1 MIEGRPDVKY
11 LLPNYARGD
20 RYLRALCR
28 RTHRFT
34 ASFRVSSDPCADTS
48 MLTYGYLGVIARHT
62 RRCQRDPSLQPLT
75 HVLIADHGFGP
86 PDLKHTLYR
95 FAATGRR
102 LRGLHFGDHDL
113 LAPRFRDAIYTH
125 LKTLQGATSLELMGR
140 MQAGGSKQVAL
151 LVEPAPVLTALQL
164 DPTFDPTQHA
174 QTVQRKAAEA
184 GLGLFRSYK
193 RVEISLSAEG
203 ERLKTLRE
211 GERRALDPRAIGF
224 ASCPTSMLA
233 VQLMLQGIPVEL
245 SPLHPLVDQLG
256 LQIPSMGR
264 AEALE
269 RLYDVICRTT
279 VCVPRLRRLEQRTR
293 QFNPADVLKP
303 DAVALKP

>member
-1 MIEGRPDVKY
+1 VRY

-34 ASFRVSSDPCADTS
+34 SRFRVSADPWADTT

-95 FAATGRR
+95 LAATGRR
-102 LRGLHFGDHDL
+102 LRGLDFGNHDL
-113 LAPRFRDAIYTH
+113 LAPRFRDAIHAH
-125 LKTLQGATSLELMGR
+125 LISLQNATSLELTGR
-140 MQAGGSKQVAL
+140 MQAGSSDRIAL

-164 DPTFDPTQHA
+164 DPTFDPMQHA
-174 QTVQRKAAEA
+174 RIVEQQAAEA

-193 RVEISLSAEG
+193 RLEISLSAKG

-211 GERRALDPRAIGF
+211 GERRALDPRAISF

-264 AEALE
+264 AEAVE

-279 VCVPRLRRLEQRTR
+279 VCVPRMRRLEQRTR
-293 QFNPADVLKP
+293 QFNPAHVLNP
-303 DAVALKP
+303 GAVALKP

>member
-1 MIEGRPDVKY
+1 MRY

-20 RYLRALCR
+20 RYLRSLCR
-28 RTHRFT
+28 RTHRF
-34 ASFRVSSDPCADTS
+34 SSRFRLSSDPCADTS

-86 PDLKHTLYR
+86 PELKHTLYR
-95 FAATGRR
+95 LAATGRR
-102 LRGLHFGDHDL
+102 LRGLHFGNHDL
-113 LAPRFRDAIYTH
+113 LAPHFRDAIHAH
-125 LKTLQGATSLELMGR
+125 LSSLQNATSLELMGR
-140 MQAGGSKQVAL
+140 MQTGGADRIAL
-151 LVEPAPVLTALQL
+151 LIEPAPVLTALQL
-164 DPTFDPTQHA
+164 DPTFDPMQHA
-174 QTVQRKAAEA
+174 RIIERQAAEA

-256 LQIPSMGR
+256 LQIPSMKR

>member
-1 MIEGRPDVKY
+1 
-11 LLPNYARGD
+11 
-20 RYLRALCR
+20 
-28 RTHRFT
+28 
-34 ASFRVSSDPCADTS
+34 

-86 PDLKHTLYR
+86 PELKHTLYR
-95 FAATGRR
+95 LAVTGRR
-102 LRGLHFGDHDL
+102 LRSVHFGDHDL
-113 LAPRFRDAIYTH
+113 LAPRFRDAIHAH
-125 LKTLQGATSLELMGR
+125 LTSLQNATSVELMGR
-140 MQAGGSKQVAL
+140 MQTEGADQIAL

-164 DPTFDPTQHA
+164 DPKFDPTQHA
-174 QTVQRKAAEA
+174 RNIEQQAAEA

-193 RVEISLSAEG
+193 RLEISLSAEG

-233 VQLMLQGIPVEL
+233 VQLMLLGIPVEL
-245 SPLHPLVDQLG
+245 SPLHPLADQLG

-264 AEALE
+264 GEALE

-279 VCVPRLRRLEQRTR
+279 LCVPRMRHLEQRTR
-293 QFNPADVLKP
+293 QFDPADVLKP
-303 DAVALKP
+303 AAVALKP

>member
-1 MIEGRPDVKY
+1 MRY

-20 RYLRALCR
+20 RYLRALCQ

-34 ASFRVSSDPCADTS
+34 SRFRLSSDPCADTS

-95 FAATGRR
+95 LAATGRR
-102 LRGLHFGDHDL
+102 LRGLHFGNHDL
-113 LAPRFRDAIYTH
+113 LAPLFRDAIHAH
-125 LKTLQGATSLELMGR
+125 LTSLQNATSLELMGR
-140 MQAGGSKQVAL
+140 MQTGGADRIAL

-164 DPTFDPTQHA
+164 DPTFEPIQHA
-174 QTVQRKAAEA
+174 RIVEQQAAEA

-193 RVEISLSAEG
+193 RLEISLSAEG
-203 ERLKTLRE
+203 ECVKNLRE
-211 GERRALDPRAIGF
+211 GERHALDPRAISF

-245 SPLHPLVDQLG
+245 SPLHPLTDQLG

-279 VCVPRLRRLEQRTR
+279 VCVPRMRRLEQRTQ
-293 QFNPADVLKP
+293 QFDPAHVLKP
-303 DAVALKP
+303 GAVALKP